1 MNLMKEFLTSTFKRS
16 LAFFKK
22 DLESICRS
30 ESLFKKI
37 NQEIRLH
44 DKKFGQWEQVKAI
57 RLTPEVWSVEGGH
70 LTPTMKV
77 KRKVIM
83 EKYKNL
89 IDDIYK

>member
-1 MNLMKEFLTSTFKRS
+1 
-16 LAFFKK
+16 
-22 DLESICRS
+22 
-30 ESLFKKI
+30 
-37 NQEIRLH
+37 
-44 DKKFGQWEQVKAI
+44 
-57 RLTPEVWSVEGGH
+57 LTPEVWSVEGGH